1 MKTLND
7 IINWIIQSGL
17 LAWLF
22 YFGFAVGKPFIE
34 SKIKHAKTTQEQAL
48 WELALQLAMTAVNSR
63 VGKNISGQEK
73 FAQAVAEVQS
83 YLTAKGLHID
93 TKQIQAAVQSAY
105 EMSMLTP
112 TVDPNKSNDDKQ
124 QTTETK
130 KADPVLEAIKTAPNR
145 ANKLTLDKND
155 VTGEVKG

>member
-17 LAWLF
+17 LVWLF

-34 SKIKHAKTTQEQAL
+34 SKIKHAKTMQEKAL

-112 TVDPNKSNDDKQ
+112 TVNPNEKPDDKQ
-124 QTTETK
+124 VVAPAGTV
-130 KADPVLEAIKTAPNR
+130 KAIEPK
-145 ANKLTLDKND
+145 
-155 VTGEVKG
+155 EVA

>member
-22 YFGFAVGKPFIE
+22 YFGFAIGKPFVE
-34 SKIKHAKTTQEQAL
+34 SKIKHAKTAQQKEL
-48 WELALQLAMTAVNSR
+48 WTLLQQVSMTVVNSL
-63 VGKNISGQEK
+63 VGKDMTGQAK
-73 FAQAVAEVQS
+73 FVEAVTQVQACLEN
-83 YLTAKGLHID
+83 KGLNVD
-93 TKQIQAAVQSAY
+93 MKQVQAAVQSAY
-105 EMSMLTP
+105 ELSYLTP
-112 TVDPNKSNDDKQ
+112 TVNPNEDKSDN
-124 QTTETK
+124 TK
-130 KADPVLEAIKTAPNR
+130 KIDPVLEAIKTAPNR

>member
-7 IINWIIQSGL
+7 IINWILQSGL
-17 LAWLF
+17 LVWLF
-22 YFGFAVGKPFIE
+22 YFGFSVGKPFIE

-48 WELALQLAMTAVNSR
+48 WELTLQLAMTAVNSR

-73 FAQAVAEVQS
+73 FSQAVAEVQS

-112 TVDPNKSNDDKQ
+112 TVNPNEDKSD
-124 QTTETK
+124 TTK
-130 KADPVLEAIKTAPNR
+130 KVDPVLEAIKTAPNR
-145 ANKLTLDKND
+145 ANKLTLDK
-155 VTGEVKG
+155 TAEAKG